1 MPNADQLIK
10 LGGLLVQLR
19 SDAAYKPISK
29 WRHSAENNSRP
40 VLYDSVS
47 LRQGRQD
54 DVSLLHCHLHQPA
67 CIRVQTQ
74 SGQGRVLSTRTPHA
88 ACSASSTEV
97 AANFP
102 SHLLKM
108 ASSEGDKGFTSASSS

>member
-19 SDAAYKPISK
+19 GDAAYKPISK

-47 LRQGRQD
+47 LRQRRQD
-54 DVSLLHCHLHQPA
+54 DVSLLHCHL
-67 CIRVQTQ
+67 
-74 SGQGRVLSTRTPHA
+74 
-88 ACSASSTEV
+88 
-97 AANFP
+97 
-102 SHLLKM
+102 
-108 ASSEGDKGFTSASSS
+108 TSASVYSGSDSEQATGESFR

>member
-19 SDAAYKPISK
+19 GDAAYKPISK

-40 VLYDSVS
+40 VLSDSVR

-54 DVSLLHCHLHQPA
+54 DVSLLHCHLTSA
-67 CIRVQTQ
+67 SVYWVQTQ
-74 SGQGRVLSTRTPHA
+74 SRQGRVLPTRNTPRRVFGLLDRT
-88 ACSASSTEV
+88 SSK
-97 AANFP
+97 FP
-102 SHLLKM
+102 KPLAENGEL
-108 ASSEGDKGFTSASSS
+108 